1 MPAGPRGFTIRNMTV
16 LSTRQQRAGLLIFAL
31 GAGLVYAL
39 WPYFSGLLG
48 APILVVIFG
57 GLHKRLSRS
66 IGPAGA
72 AFVVIALSFF
82 LILLPI
88 VGAVTLLANEAGGWA
103 RALTDS
109 DLLNRLRGL
118 EFMGVQVGEEI
129 KKFSSSLLSFVGGS
143 ALGIVGTGARLLI
156 QFTITF
162 FGLYYLLINPA
173 GSRALLESFIP
184 FSAENRTILLQRFQ
198 SVTVSMLVGTF
209 AVAIGQGSIMGLAF
223 WGVGLPS
230 PAFWGVVTII
240 LSILPLVGAG
250 LVWLPGA
257 IYLMTQGRPVAAVI
271 LALVGLL
278 IVGNVDT
285 VIRPFVFNRY
295 AKLHPF
301 ITIIG
306 AFAFVPKMGLL
317 GLLVGPLAISYFF
330 ELVRMYREEYLAAE
344 AASSTASAPHI
355 APVAPAPS
363 PP

>member
-1 MPAGPRGFTIRNMTV
+1 MPAAACGFTIPAMVV

-31 GAGLVYAL
+31 GAGLVYVL

-48 APILVVIFG
+48 APVLLVIFG
-57 GLHKRLSRS
+57 DFHQRLSRR
-66 IGPAGA
+66 IGAPAA
-72 AFVVIALSFF
+72 ALIVIVLSFF

-118 EFMGVQVGEEI
+118 EFMGVQVGEEL
-129 KKFSSSLLSFVGGS
+129 KRFSSSLLSFVGGS

-162 FGLYYLLINPA
+162 FGLYYLLMDPA

-184 FSAENRTILLQRFQ
+184 FSAENRSILLDRFRN
-198 SVTVSMLVGTF
+198 VTVSMLVGTF
-209 AVAIGQGSIMGLAF
+209 AVAIGQGAIMALTF
-223 WGVGLPS
+223 WALGLPS

-250 LVWLPGA
+250 LVWIPGA
-257 IYLMTQGRPVAAVI
+257 VYLVTQGRPVAAVI

-306 AFAFVPKMGLL
+306 AFAFVPSMGLL

-330 ELVRMYREEYLAAE
+330 ELVRMYRAEYLTAE
-344 AASSTASAPHI
+344 AAASGAI
-355 APVAPAPS
+355 APGVPAAS
-363 PP
+363 P

>member
-1 MPAGPRGFTIRNMTV
+1 MPAGVGAFTIRLMAV
-16 LSTRQQRAGLLIFAL
+16 LSTRQQRAGLLIFVL
-31 GAGLVYAL
+31 GAGLIYTI

-48 APILVVIFG
+48 APVLVVIFG
-57 GLHKRLSRS
+57 GLHRKLSRS
-66 IGPAGA
+66 IGPSA
-72 AFVVIALSFF
+72 AALVVIALSFF

-88 VGAVTLLANEAGGWA
+88 VGAVTLLANEAAGWA
-103 RALTDS
+103 RSLTDS

-162 FGLYYLLINPA
+162 FGLYYLLMDPA
-173 GSRALLESFIP
+173 GSKALLESFIP
-184 FSAENRTILLQRFQ
+184 FSADNRAILLERFRN
-198 SVTVSMLVGTF
+198 VTVSMLVGTF
-209 AVAIGQGSIMGLAF
+209 AVAIGQGTIMGVAF
-223 WGVGLPS
+223 WSLGLPS

-250 LVWLPGA
+250 LVWIPGA
-257 IYLMTQGRPVAAVI
+257 IYLMTQGRPAAAVV
-271 LALVGLL
+271 LALVGLVV
-278 IVGNVDT
+278 VGNVDT

-306 AFAFVPKMGLL
+306 AFAFVPSMGLL

-330 ELVRMYREEYLAAE
+330 ELVRMYRAEYLSAE
-344 AASSTASAPHI
+344 AAASTASLGGVAQ
-355 APVAPAPS
+355 APAPA
-363 PP
+363 P